1 MTKVRNPFAHTL
13 KQFLAA
19 LFVVTLL
26 STTLVAAAAPP
37 APDEKMKAEDV
48 IAKHLAAIGTP
59 EALAAVKSRVM
70 VGNTTGRLKL
80 TNTLIEI
87 TGPVQ
92 FASEGEKVLLAMIFN
107 SSNYSYEK
115 AGYDGK
121 DLTVGVLESGR
132 RSILA
137 DFFFA
142 HEAIF
147 KQGLIGGALSSAWPF
162 LNSANA
168 KNLKVSYEGTKKV
181 NDRPAHALK
190 FRNAGD
196 LQVTL
201 FFDAETFQH
210 IRTEYRYNVPAQ
222 MGRTS
227 TESAA
232 QKESIYRLSED
243 FSDFKTENGLML
255 PHTYKLRLSRELPT
269 ITQTLDFEM
278 KLTQFAFNQPVNE
291 AQFNLK

>member
-1 MTKVRNPFAHTL
+1 MRNPFAHTL

-26 STTLVAAAAPP
+26 STTFVAAA

-48 IAKHLAAIGTP
+48 VAKHLAAIGAP

-87 TGPVQ
+87 NGPVQ
-92 FASEGEKVLLAMIFN
+92 FASEGDKVLLAMIFN

-132 RSILA
+132 RSILS

-147 KQGLIGGALSSAWPF
+147 KQGLIGGVLSSAWPF
-162 LNSANA
+162 LKADA
-168 KNLKVSYEGTKKV
+168 KNLKLSYEGTKKV

-196 LQVTL
+196 LQVTI

-227 TESAA
+227 TDSAS

-243 FSDFKTENGLML
+243 FSDFKPENGLML
-255 PHTYKLRLSRELPT
+255 PHTYKLKLSRELPT

-278 KLTQFAFNQPVNE
+278 KLTQFAFNQPVDA